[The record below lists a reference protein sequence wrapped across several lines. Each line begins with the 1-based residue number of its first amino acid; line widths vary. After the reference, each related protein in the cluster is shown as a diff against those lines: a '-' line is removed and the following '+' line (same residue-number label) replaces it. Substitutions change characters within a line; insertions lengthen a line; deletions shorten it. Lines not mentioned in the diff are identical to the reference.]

1 MLRQLSLLRDNEG
14 KNFTL
19 IGLSVDASIDDCRNI
34 IKNNMLKVDVVC
46 DGDMVNG
53 KLFRTLAFSYV
64 PDNIIVKNGRVVA
77 RNLNMEQLKDQL
89 NN

>member
-1 MLRQLSLLRDNEG
+1 M
-14 KNFTL
+14 

-34 IKNNMLKVDVVC
+34 IKNNMLNVDVVC

-64 PDNIIVKNGRVVA
+64 PDNIVVKNGRVVA